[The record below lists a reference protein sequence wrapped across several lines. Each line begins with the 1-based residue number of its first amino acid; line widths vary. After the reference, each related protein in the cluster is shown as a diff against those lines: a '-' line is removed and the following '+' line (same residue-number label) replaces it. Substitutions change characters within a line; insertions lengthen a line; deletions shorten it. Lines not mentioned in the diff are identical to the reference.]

1 MRAAVAANPNY
12 PRILFVYMGTC
23 AEGAAFFDA
32 YWPEAQALADAPPLP
47 LYRGFG
53 LEQGTASQ
61 MMSFGVMTCSV
72 RAIAKGNVPGT
83 PVGDPRQM
91 PGLFLVQGSQV
102 LWQRDYKH
110 AGDSPAWD
118 TLPTQYLAAAT

>member
-1 MRAAVAANPNY
+1 
-12 PRILFVYMGTC
+12 MGTP
-23 AEGAAFFDA
+23 AEGAIFFNE

-61 MMSFGVMTCSV
+61 MLSLGVMTCSV
-72 RAIAKGNVPGT
+72 RAIAKGNIPGK

-91 PGLFLVQGSQV
+91 PGLFLVQGDRV
-102 LWQRDYKH
+102 LWQRDFKH
-110 AGDSPAWD
+110 AGDSPDWV
-118 TLPTQYLAAAT
+118 TLPAQLPAVAA